1 MKRHS
6 DTGGP
11 SAIVGAMDDT
21 AVHNVT
27 AEGLLRP
34 GEPLPC
40 ELYNGDAGGRLLL
53 VCDHASNH
61 VPGRLEGLGL
71 SDAELARHIGW
82 DIGAADVTYRLSDR
96 LGAPAVLA
104 GYSRLVIDY
113 NRALD
118 HPGLFLAESDRTPVP
133 GNVGLSDADRQERID
148 ALYNPYHEAIAD
160 QIGRLHAECGPD
172 ETPVVVSIH
181 SFTPVFDGIERPW
194 HIGVL
199 WNIDPRLPEPLIARL
214 RSDKDLVVGDN
225 EPYSAREGF
234 GHTLES
240 QGDGNGLANA
250 LIEIRQ
256 DLIDTHHGAAA
267 WAERLAVVLQETL
280 MDEALYRRRAAG

>member
-1 MKRHS
+1 
-6 DTGGP
+6 
-11 SAIVGAMDDT
+11 MDDS
-21 AVHNVT
+21 AAPDAT
-27 AEGLLRP
+27 AEGLLRS
-34 GEPLPC
+34 GEPLPY
-40 ELYNGDAGGRLLL
+40 ELHNEDAGGRLLL
-53 VCDHASNH
+53 ICDHASNH
-61 VPGRLEGLGL
+61 VPDRLENLGL

-118 HPGLFLAESDRTPVP
+118 HSGLILAESDRTPLP
-133 GNVGLSDADRQERID
+133 GNVGLSAAQRQQRID
-148 ALYNPYHEAIAD
+148 AIYHPYHAAVAG
-160 QIGRLHAECGPD
+160 QIERLRAECGPG
-172 ETPVVVSIH
+172 EAPVVVSIH
-181 SFTPVFDGIERPW
+181 SFTPVFDGVERPW

-214 RSDKDLVVGDN
+214 RQDADLVVGDN
-225 EPYSAREGF
+225 EPYSAREGY

-240 QGDGNGLANA
+240 HGDGSGLANA

-256 DLIDTHHGAAA
+256 DLIDTHHGATA
-267 WAERLAVVLQETL
+267 WAERVATVLRETL
-280 MDEALYRRRAAG
+280 MDEALYRPRAMG